1 MQVASIW
8 APTPCKHFALV
19 ALTSLVLVFS
29 GDLGAQIAQSVQQDD
44 GRWRYAFGVGS
55 TYSTGNNDNSSL
67 TLSADA
73 IRSTLF
79 EKLEFYGKTQV
90 TRADGKT
97 TGEVGRLGARYQRE
111 INSRGVYGFGQTEA
125 FRDTAA
131 KLASRYSFG
140 NGGGIHLVRTED
152 DRFDVFAG
160 IGYAQDRYTEP
171 NNVGGAVRLRYS
183 RFEALLGQESSH
195 RFTSNTTFKQRL
207 VIYPNLTTQGE
218 YRAEFDV
225 GLSVAMNKSL
235 SLTTNL
241 ALRYNSDPGR
251 DLDRQDVS
259 LITALSWKTR

>member
-1 MQVASIW
+1 MVVGLSALQPSGACATVFIVA
-8 APTPCKHFALV
+8 V
-19 ALTSLVLVFS
+19 ALSLS
-29 GDLGAQIAQSVQQDD
+29 AGDACAQGVSDDD
-44 GRWRYAFGVGS
+44 GRWRYGFGAGS
-55 TYSTGNNDNSSL
+55 TYTTGNNDNSSL
-67 TLSADA
+67 TLFADGV
-73 IRSTLF
+73 RSTLF
-79 EKLEFYGKTQV
+79 EKLELYGKAQLS
-90 TRADGKT
+90 RSDGKT

-111 INSRGVYGFGQTEA
+111 INTQGVYGFGQTEA

-131 KLASRYSFG
+131 KLASRYSFA
-140 NGGGIHLVRTED
+140 NGGGVHLVRTED
-152 DRFDVFAG
+152 NRFDVFAG

-171 NNVGGAVRLRYS
+171 NDVGGTVRTRYS

-195 RFTSNTTFKQRL
+195 RFSPNTTLKQRL

-241 ALRYNSDPGR
+241 ALRYNSDPGL

-259 LITALSWKTR
+259 LITALSWKTN

>member
-1 MQVASIW
+1 MALMILPAHHTLAQGVAEE
-8 APTPCKHFALV
+8 
-19 ALTSLVLVFS
+19 
-29 GDLGAQIAQSVQQDD
+29 D
-44 GRWRYAFGVGS
+44 GRWRYAFGAGS
-55 TYSTGNNDNSSL
+55 NYSTGNNDNSTL

-73 IRSTLF
+73 GRSTMF
-79 EKLEFYGKTQV
+79 DKLELYGKTQLS
-90 TRADGKT
+90 RADGKT

-111 INSRGVYGFGQTEA
+111 INTRGVYGFGQTEA

-140 NGGGIHLVRTED
+140 NGGGIHLVRTEEN
-152 DRFDVFAG
+152 RFSVFAG

-171 NNVGGAVRLRYS
+171 NNVGGNIRMRYS

-195 RFTSNTTFKQRL
+195 RFSSNTTFKQRL
-207 VIYPNLTTQGE
+207 VVFPNLTTQGE

-241 ALRYNSDPGR
+241 AIRYNSDPGL

-259 LITALSWKTR
+259 LITALSWKTN

>member
-1 MQVASIW
+1 MAAGRSMLQPWGTCAMAGVL
-8 APTPCKHFALV
+8 FAV
-19 ALTSLVLVFS
+19 VVLLLS
-29 GDLGAQIAQSVQQDD
+29 ADNAQAQGVSDDD
-44 GRWRYAFGVGS
+44 GRWRYAFGAGS
-55 TYSTGNNDNSSL
+55 AYTTGNNDNNTL
-67 TLSADA
+67 TLSGDA
-73 IRSTLF
+73 VRSTLF
-79 EKLEFYGKTQV
+79 DKLEFYGKAQLS
-90 TRADGKT
+90 RSNGQT

-111 INSRGVYGFGQTEA
+111 INSQGVYGFGQAEA

-152 DRFDVFAG
+152 NRFDLFAG

-171 NNVGGAVRLRYS
+171 NDVGGAVRVRYS

-195 RFTSNTTFKQRL
+195 RFSQNTTFKQRL

-241 ALRYNSDPGR
+241 ALRYNSDPGLN
-251 DLDRQDVS
+251 LDRQDVS
-259 LITALSWKTR
+259 LITALSWKTN